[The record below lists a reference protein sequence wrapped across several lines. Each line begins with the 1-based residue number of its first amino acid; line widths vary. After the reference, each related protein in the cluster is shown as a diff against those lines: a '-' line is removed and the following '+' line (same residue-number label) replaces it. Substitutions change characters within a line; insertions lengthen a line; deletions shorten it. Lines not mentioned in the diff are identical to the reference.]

1 MIMLCILLINDNK
14 IVSRLLQLSS
24 KKSGFDMEESGI
36 FSPQKESYNLIFIDS
51 DKYNPELVDKIKTNL
66 TYDKLVFIGTNQV
79 KKPAEFELLL
89 EKPFLPADFTSLIE
103 SNFIT
108 ESEESKDDNNLED
121 SDDKEFEFNEELHS
135 FDNELDSTPEKLSQI
150 IDDIDE
156 EIVDDLDIDENEME
170 INDDLLNFDDED
182 IEESEIDEELPNID
196 NELEEDSEENKIDKL
211 EDLLEETVDETT
223 KISDN
228 LEIDIETKEETIVEK
243 EDGDELLSLDEDK
256 LKKVIEPELVE
267 NVEIV
272 DNNKDIEPF
281 LETKK
286 EDELDNNQK
295 NLEDIVKEQ
304 LKEIITANLLKD
316 VLKDMQI
323 NITFSSKD

>member
-1 MIMLCILLINDNK
+1 MLCILLINDNK

-108 ESEESKDDNNLED
+108 ESKESKDDNNLED

-135 FDNELDSTPEKLSQI
+135 FDDELDSTPEKLSQI
-150 IDDIDE
+150 IDDIDK
-156 EIVDDLDIDENEME
+156 EIVDDVDIDENEME
-170 INDDLLNFDDED
+170 IDDDLLNFDDED

-286 EDELDNNQK
+286 EDEFDNNQK

>member
-1 MIMLCILLINDNK
+1 MLCILLINDNK

>member
-1 MIMLCILLINDNK
+1 MLCILLINDNK

-135 FDNELDSTPEKLSQI
+135 FDDELDSTPEKLSQI
-150 IDDIDE
+150 IDDIDK

>member
-1 MIMLCILLINDNK
+1 MLCILLINDNK

-135 FDNELDSTPEKLSQI
+135 FDDELDSTPEKLSQI

>member
-1 MIMLCILLINDNK
+1 MLCILLINDNK

-170 INDDLLNFDDED
+170 IDDDLLNFDDED

-256 LKKVIEPELVE
+256 LKKVIEPELVK